1 MSVTMK
7 TLYLVGGAMGVGKT
21 TTCRILRDSLD
32 KSVFLDGDW
41 CWDMHP
47 FTVNEETKALVEDN
61 ICHMLNNF
69 LHCSAFEHVV
79 FCWVMHDQSIIDAIL
94 SRVDTTNCKVVNV
107 SLICTED
114 ALRQRLIRDVNN
126 GVRTPDVIAR
136 AVQRLKL
143 YRLVESHKVDVS
155 HIPPEEAAER
165 ILALAAEE

>member
-1 MSVTMK
+1 MSLNMK

-21 TTCRILRDSLD
+21 TTCKILRDSLD
-32 KSVFLDGDW
+32 NCAFLDGDW

-47 FTVNEETKALVEDN
+47 FVVNEETRAVVEDN

-79 FCWVMHDQSIIDAIL
+79 FCWVLHDQSIIDTIL
-94 SRVDTTNCKVVNV
+94 SRVDTEGCKVINV
-107 SLICTED
+107 SLVCTED

-126 GVRTPDVIAR
+126 GLRTPDVIAR

-143 YRLVESHKVDVS
+143 YRLVDSHKVDVT
-155 HIPPEEAAER
+155 HITPEEAAACIR
-165 ILALAAEE
+165 ALAAEK